1 MNENS
6 LILNSYI
13 LPGLPHLLLAPDK
26 NQGWKKLNEA
36 IKKVGLEIQNSG
48 AEILILYSTYWPSII
63 GHQIQAR
70 KNAEWILVDDQF
82 HELGSIPYNFS
93 FDSEFAK
100 VYQEA
105 CLARKLQARTIDYEG
120 FPIDTGSVVA
130 LKLINPDNK
139 IPCVIV
145 SSNIYSD
152 RAETV
157 ILGKATRDA
166 IEKSGKKAVLV
177 AITSLSNRLSTKKIE
192 PEDDAI
198 SSLKDQEWNL
208 KFLEFLQAGRL
219 EDAAQLSRQFHV
231 EARVPKVSNFKPFW
245 WLSAVNGQHNS
256 FAGQVYEY
264 QSVVGT
270 GAVVVGLTPTPGE
283 TKDLEFDEDNP
294 DTYSGDR
301 PVL

>member
-1 MNENS
+1 MSEES

-13 LPGLPHLLLAPDK
+13 LPGLPHLLLTPDK
-26 NQGWKKLNEA
+26 NPGWQKLNQA
-36 IKKVGLEIQNSG
+36 MKNVGKEIQNSG

-70 KNAEWILVDDQF
+70 ENAEWILVDDQF
-82 HELGSIPYNFS
+82 HELGSIPYKLK
-93 FDSEFAK
+93 FDSKFAEIYK
-100 VYQEA
+100 KE
-105 CLARKLQARTIDYEG
+105 CEKRKLQARTIDYEG
-120 FPIDTGSVVA
+120 FPIDTGSVTV

-157 ILGKATRDA
+157 ILGKATLDA
-166 IEKSGKKAVLV
+166 IRASGKKAVLV
-177 AITSLSNRLSTKKIE
+177 AITSLSNRLATKRVDPK
-192 PEDDAI
+192 DDEI
-198 SSLKDQEWNL
+198 SSLKDHEWNL
-208 KFLEFLQAGRL
+208 KFLEFLNEGRL

-256 FAGQVYEY
+256 FNGQVYEY
-264 QSVVGT
+264 APVCGT
-270 GAVVVGLTPTPGE
+270 GAAVVGLEPCPG
-283 TKDLEFDEDNP
+283 KARDLEFDEDDP
-294 DTYSGDR
+294 DTYAGDR